1 MIYEGYKIMRSRTP
15 YEMARPRRRVF
26 TDYVRI
32 PTPRHIN
39 VLMEILPDRIRD
51 RSNLEPEP
59 VPRNTRNLTQ
69 SSLSVR
75 TCE

>member
-1 MIYEGYKIMRSRTP
+1 MTYEGYKTMRPRTP
-15 YEMARPRRRVF
+15 YEVARPRRRFF
-26 TDYVRI
+26 TDYMRI

-59 VPRNTRNLTQ
+59 VPRHTRNLTQ
-69 SSLSVR
+69 SSLSVC